1 MYDVSI
7 IGAGVIGSAI
17 ARELSKYKLDI
28 ALIEKESDV
37 STKTSKAN
45 TGIVHGGYV
54 GKAGTLKGEL
64 CIKGNKLYKK
74 LNEELNFGYK
84 KTGGLVLG
92 FNKED
97 EKELQKIYDNALK
110 VGHPKEDIEIINKEK
125 ILKIEPH
132 VNKDVTIA
140 FYCKSIGVTSP
151 FGLTIALAENA
162 VDNGVDLMLESE
174 VLDIKKDKNAFIIK
188 TSKKTI
194 KSKYVINAAGIYSDK
209 IASMVNTD
217 NFTITPMRGEYI
229 IFSKDEGH
237 LVKTVLFQTPQKNT
251 KGIVATTTV
260 YGNFM
265 IGPNAEEVDKKEN
278 VNTTLKEVNYI
289 IKQARKSIPNFNTDQ
304 ILKTFAGLR
313 AKSNRGDFIIEE
325 SKVKN
330 FINVAG
336 IDSPGLT
343 SAPAIANYV
352 IEILKNIGLEFKDK
366 KNFNPNR
373 PAIIVHKDDSFAGK
387 IDHDDPSKNIIC
399 RCQTVTEAEI
409 LDALH
414 RSIPIKTTDAIKRRT
429 RAKTGKCQAAFCES
443 RIKKIISRELNIP
456 IDKVKNRDEKNKP
469 KRIDPDK
476 I

>member
-37 STKTSKAN
+37 STGTSKAN

-54 GKAGTLKGEL
+54 GKAGTLKGKL

-97 EKELQKIYDNALK
+97 EKELKKIYENALK
-110 VGHPKEDIEIINKEK
+110 VGHPKDDIDIIYKDD
-125 ILKIEPH
+125 IQKIEPH
-132 VNKDVTIA
+132 INKDVTVA

-151 FGLTIALAENA
+151 FGLTIALTENA
-162 VDNGVDLMLESE
+162 VDNGVNLMLESE
-174 VLDIKKDKNAFIIK
+174 VLDIKKENNSFTIK

-217 NFTITPMRGEYI
+217 DFTITPMRGEYI

-251 KGIVATTTV
+251 KGVVATTTV

-289 IKQARKSIPNFNTDQ
+289 IKQARKSIPNFNTNR

-313 AKSNRGDFIIEE
+313 AKSNRDDFIIEE
-325 SKVKN
+325 TKVKN

-352 IEILKNIGLEFKDK
+352 IEILKNIGLNLKDK

-373 PAIIVHKDDSFAGK
+373 PAIIVHKDNSFAGE

-399 RCQTVTEAEI
+399 RCQSVTEAEI
-409 LDALH
+409 IDALH

-469 KRIDPDK
+469 KRIDPNK

>member
-1 MYDVSI
+1 
-7 IGAGVIGSAI
+7 
-17 ARELSKYKLDI
+17 
-28 ALIEKESDV
+28 
-37 STKTSKAN
+37 
-45 TGIVHGGYV
+45 
-54 GKAGTLKGEL
+54 
-64 CIKGNKLYKK
+64 
-74 LNEELNFGYK
+74 
-84 KTGGLVLG
+84 
-92 FNKED
+92 
-97 EKELQKIYDNALK
+97 
-110 VGHPKEDIEIINKEK
+110 
-125 ILKIEPH
+125 
-132 VNKDVTIA
+132 
-140 FYCKSIGVTSP
+140 
-151 FGLTIALAENA
+151 
-162 VDNGVDLMLESE
+162 
-174 VLDIKKDKNAFIIK
+174 
-188 TSKKTI
+188 
-194 KSKYVINAAGIYSDK
+194 
-209 IASMVNTD
+209 
-217 NFTITPMRGEYI
+217 MRGEYI

-251 KGIVATTTV
+251 KGVVATTTV

-278 VNTTLKEVNYI
+278 VNTTLKEINYI
-289 IKQARKSIPNFNTDQ
+289 IKQARKSIPDFNTDQ

-313 AKSNRGDFIIEE
+313 AKSNKDDFIIEE

-373 PAIIVHKDDSFAGK
+373 PAIIVHKDDSFAGE
-387 IDHDDPSKNIIC
+387 IDHDDPRKNIIC

-409 LDALH
+409 IDALN

-429 RAKTGKCQAAFCES
+429 RAKTGKCQATFRES

-456 IDKVKNRDEKNKP
+456 IDKVKNRDKKNKP
-469 KRIDPDK
+469 KRIDPNK